1 MSIIQ
6 KLVVKLSNT
15 FVTGG
20 NNIVEVFKSLT
31 TSFCTMDTPVTV
43 RTLHSVF
50 RHKNV
55 VKQNPHIHIYPICS
69 NGIKTIKD
77 YKITI
82 LSLHIK

>member
-15 FVTGG
+15 FVTSR

-43 RTLHSVF
+43 WTLHSVF

-55 VKQNPHIHIYPICS
+55 VKQNPPIPTS
-69 NGIKTIKD
+69 ILFVPMASKPLKTIK
-77 YKITI
+77 
-82 LSLHIK
+82 